1 MTDDQNSP
9 KPSDDPS
16 ATDTVSRPDPDY
28 KIGPGHPPLENQF
41 KKGEPSPNPK
51 GRPRKNAGIA
61 PDLKK
66 ALEDALNKKVK
77 VKKGEAEV
85 SLSKAI
91 LGIEQLVNQFAK
103 GDRYAR
109 RDLMDM
115 ARELGVDLLAGQK
128 EKIEEALSPSNQAIL
143 DSFMSRQPQV
153 IAAAPPQRIIAPA
166 ELLDGIVPQAFSTE
180 RVTRKVNPPKRVNTD
195 TE

>member
-1 MTDDQNSP
+1 
-9 KPSDDPS
+9 
-16 ATDTVSRPDPDY
+16 
-28 KIGPGHPPLENQF
+28 
-41 KKGEPSPNPK
+41 
-51 GRPRKNAGIA
+51 
-61 PDLKK
+61 LKK